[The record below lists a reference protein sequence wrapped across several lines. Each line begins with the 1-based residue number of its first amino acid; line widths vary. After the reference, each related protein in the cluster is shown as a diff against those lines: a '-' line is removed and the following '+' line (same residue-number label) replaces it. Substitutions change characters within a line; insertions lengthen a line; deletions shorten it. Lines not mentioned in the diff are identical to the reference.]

1 MELSPQVEV
10 EIKEEYKED
19 TFYLEEDVGNDNMD
33 IEGME
38 EEKSLDKMADK
49 KKAIKRNT
57 GRKKVIKEKE
67 NSKFFFCNVVT

>member
-1 MELSPQVEV
+1 
-10 EIKEEYKED
+10 
-19 TFYLEEDVGNDNMD
+19 MD

-67 NSKFFFCNVVT
+67 NSKFFLCNVVT